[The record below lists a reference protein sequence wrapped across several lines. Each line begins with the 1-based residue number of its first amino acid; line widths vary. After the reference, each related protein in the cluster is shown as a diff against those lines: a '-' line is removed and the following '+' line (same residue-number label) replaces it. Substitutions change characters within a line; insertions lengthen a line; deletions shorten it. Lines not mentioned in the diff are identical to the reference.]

1 MGNTSRREIWDREF
15 SELRVIP
22 SSTRNTPSKALLLF
36 SGLLRFR
43 DMKRALDVGC
53 GNGRNSLYLAETGL
67 LVDAADFS
75 QVAIQTTK
83 GRCERAGLAERVQ
96 VHEHDLQHALPFKAE
111 TFDLSLDFYVS
122 CHFLDAQMKQRY
134 ISELFRT
141 TKPGGYL
148 ISALFAP
155 SDEYYNELDRDQRGP
170 HIVVDPTNGIA
181 KQLYTRDEFR
191 STFSPPF
198 IVDYLVEFEFS
209 DVVLDKVYRRN
220 ILAMALRKATRSS
233 AGASRR

>member
-1 MGNTSRREIWDREF
+1 
-15 SELRVIP
+15 
-22 SSTRNTPSKALLLF
+22 
-36 SGLLRFR
+36 
-43 DMKRALDVGC
+43 MKRALDVGC

-75 QVAIQTTK
+75 QVAIQTTRE
-83 GRCERAGLAERVQ
+83 RCEKAGLAERVRIR
-96 VHEHDLQHALPFKAE
+96 EHDLVHPLPFKAE

-122 CHFLDAQMKQRY
+122 CHFLDSQTKQRY

-155 SDEYYNELDRDQRGP
+155 SDEYYSELRRDQTGP
-170 HIVVDPTNGIA
+170 RIVVDPTNSIA
-181 KQLYTRDEFR
+181 KQLYTKNEFR

-198 IVDYLVEFEFS
+198 IVDYLVEFEFN

-220 ILAMALRKATRSS
+220 ILVMALRKPTKSS
-233 AGASRR
+233 TGESRR